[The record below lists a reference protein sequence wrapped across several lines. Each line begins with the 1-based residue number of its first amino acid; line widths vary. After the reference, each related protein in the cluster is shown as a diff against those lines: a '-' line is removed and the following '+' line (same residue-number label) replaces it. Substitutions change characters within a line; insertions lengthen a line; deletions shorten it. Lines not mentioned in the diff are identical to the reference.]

1 MEPAGRIEIQPWMRA
16 PETRAVMGA
25 LSASGAKVRFVGGCV
40 RDAILGR
47 AVTDIDLATAFAPE
61 RVIELLEAA
70 DIRAVPTGIAHG
82 TVTAIVGKRR
92 FEITTLRVDVET
104 DGRHADVAF
113 TDDWEADAAR
123 RDFTINALFCD
134 ANGTLYDPFG
144 GVSDLEAGR
153 IRFVGDPGT
162 RIAEDHLRLLRFF
175 RFYAAYGKPPPDEAA
190 LRACAEWTSSLRK
203 LSGERVRDEMLK
215 VLAVPGPAEVLGMMA
230 EAGALAEVLPE
241 AAGLALLAELASI
254 EAEERLEVDPLRRLA
269 ALMRDGKGPARAAR
283 VSERWRLSKAQEAAL
298 SAMATPAVV
307 VGPGDE
313 PKAQRRALHRLGV
326 PLYRDLVWL
335 AWAERRAA
343 VGEGAEDGERFRA
356 MLGRARRW
364 RPVKFPLRGADV
376 KALGVPAGPEVGR
389 LLAELEA
396 WWEAGDF
403 KAKRK
408 ACLEKLRSL
417 AS

>member
-16 PETRAVMGA
+16 LETRAVIGA
-25 LSASGAKVRFVGGCV
+25 LSAGGAKVRFVGGCV
-40 RDAILGR
+40 RDAVLGR
-47 AVTDIDLATAFAPE
+47 AVTDIDLATTLAPE

-190 LRACAEWTSSLRK
+190 LRACAEWTGSLCK

-215 VLAVPGPAEVLGMMA
+215 VLATPGPAEVLGMMA

-254 EAEERLEVDPLRRLA
+254 EAEQEIEVDPLRRLA
-269 ALMRDGKGPARAAR
+269 ALMRDGKGRDRAAR

-298 SAMATPAVV
+298 SAMATPAVA

-343 VGEGAEDGERFRA
+343 AGGGAEDGERFRA